1 MIYRFQLAHLRVFQI
16 IVFRVRLSCPWRKTD
31 QKFRDQIKFL
41 KLYSILCYNCWVLQ
55 PAHLCYWQPTW
66 PSHPVFLSGCF
77 FFFLAIPNV
86 IYLGSKALHIIG
98 VWDSK
103 IIGTMHFWSIGHLVF
118 SASSSSSRWLH
129 LSRQATSCGRGDL
142 ARQFPLGYRRA
153 AVNRNVPPAL
163 VHNLYSPL
171 VTACQ
176 GLILFWCCQ

>member
-1 MIYRFQLAHLRVFQI
+1 MFISKNEHSNPFILFLFQMWVGRKEHFRFVMYISAKKTYSSRSTLESGGEIRVERRWRENCVGKQYRCGK
-16 IVFRVRLSCPWRKTD
+16 S
-31 QKFRDQIKFL
+31 
-41 KLYSILCYNCWVLQ
+41 SIMKI
-55 PAHLCYWQPTW
+55 
-66 PSHPVFLSGCF
+66 
-77 FFFLAIPNV
+77 FFLGHTQV

-103 IIGTMHFWSIGHLVF
+103 IIGTMHYWSIGRLVF
-118 SASSSSSRWLH
+118 SASSSSSSWLH

-153 AVNRNVPPAL
+153 AVNRIVPPAL

-176 GLILFWCCQ
+176 GLNLFWCCQ

>member
-1 MIYRFQLAHLRVFQI
+1 MAKKKIYVGVNCNREKWPYTAHRAVVRSVMSYQACKLLHG
-16 IVFRVRLSCPWRKTD
+16 IVWYG
-31 QKFRDQIKFL
+31 I
-41 KLYSILCYNCWVLQ
+41 
-55 PAHLCYWQPTW
+55 
-66 PSHPVFLSGCF
+66 

-103 IIGTMHFWSIGHLVF
+103 IIGTMHYWSIGRLVF

-153 AVNRNVPPAL
+153 AVNRIVPPAL

-176 GLILFWCCQ
+176 GLNLFWCCQ